1 MKAGPLR
8 GRKARGREINKGK
21 GGGRRERGMRAEWKR
36 RERERDK
43 VVLEEIL
50 KITCRDVP
58 VPRTDFLRGYLFD
71 IGSSEA
77 RHRNERKV

>member
-8 GRKARGREINKGK
+8 GRKARGRERNIGK
-21 GGGRRERGMRAEWKR
+21 GEGRRERGMKAEWKR

-43 VVLEEIL
+43 VLEEPL

-58 VPRTDFLRGYLFD
+58 VPRTDFLRGHLFD

>member
-1 MKAGPLR
+1 MEEG
-8 GRKARGREINKGK
+8 E
-21 GGGRRERGMRAEWKR
+21 
-36 RERERDK
+36 REREKYRKGGRKEGEGDESRVEEK
-43 VVLEEIL
+43 RKREGQSGSVLEELL
-50 KITCRDVP
+50 KITCRDIP

>member
-8 GRKARGREINKGK
+8 VRKARGREINKGK

-43 VVLEEIL
+43 VVWFS
-50 KITCRDVP
+50 KN
-58 VPRTDFLRGYLFD
+58 Y
-71 IGSSEA
+71 
-77 RHRNERKV
+77 